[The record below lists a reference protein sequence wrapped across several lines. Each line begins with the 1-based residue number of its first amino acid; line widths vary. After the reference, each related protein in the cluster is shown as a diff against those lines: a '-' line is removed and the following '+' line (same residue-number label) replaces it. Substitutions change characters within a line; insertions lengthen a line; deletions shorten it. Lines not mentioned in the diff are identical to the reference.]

1 MDEIT
6 KQLNGFGQRLN
17 NDEQTIARH
26 DERLKQC
33 ELCLPE
39 LKTAVET
46 MKEMLH
52 KIQIKQVA
60 VYAGI
65 TILVQF
71 IFRYGDKIF
80 PN

>member
-1 MDEIT
+1 MDEII

-17 NDEQTIARH
+17 DDEQTIARH

-39 LKTAVET
+39 LKTAIEI

-52 KIQIKQVA
+52 KMQIKQVA
-60 VYAGI
+60 VYTAI
-65 TILVQF
+65 VIVVQVL
-71 IFRYGDKIF
+71 FRYGDKII
-80 PN
+80 P

>member
-52 KIQIKQVA
+52 KMQVKQVA
-60 VYAGI
+60 VYTAI
-65 TILVQF
+65 VIVVQIL
-71 IFRYGDKIF
+71 FRYGDKII
-80 PN
+80 P